1 MSPVFS
7 VFLVAVTVGSF
18 GMQALRIRRHGAAGV
33 SRSTWMGLLV
43 SVTLWSVYGIAVRDW
58 TITATNIPLVV
69 VATLIMV
76 AMVRDGAAH
85 RYDVPAAV
93 GGTLAACAVAVPT
106 IGPDAVGAAAA
117 TIVVARIVPQLVT
130 AVRADDVT
138 GVSITTWLGNIAN
151 KVPWGI
157 YGFLVAD
164 IWMTWASVMATAL
177 SLAIVLVVVVRRR
190 GAAVLVEVDTEGIPV
205 VGPA

>member
-1 MSPVFS
+1 MSPAFS

-43 SVTLWSVYGIAVRDW
+43 SVTLWSVYGVAVRDW

-85 RYDVPAAV
+85 RFDVPAAV
-93 GGTLAACAVAVPT
+93 GGTLTACAVVVPT
-106 IGPDAVGAAAA
+106 VGPDAVGAAAA

-130 AVRADDVT
+130 AIRAEDVT
-138 GVSITTWLGNIAN
+138 GVSVTTWLGNIAN

-157 YGFLVAD
+157 YGILVAD
-164 IWMTWASVMATAL
+164 VWMTGASVMATVL
-177 SLAIVLVVVVRRR
+177 SLAIVLVVVGRRR
-190 GAAVLVEVDTEGIPV
+190 GVPAPAEVDADGIPV